1 MSRIGKLPIEIP
13 NGVEVQIDGQTISIK
28 GPKGSLERTLASVV
42 TIEQE
47 GAVLRVIRPDD
58 SKSSRA
64 QQGLIRSLV
73 ANMVTGVSDGYR
85 RELEINGVGYR
96 AERLGPF
103 IRFEL
108 GYSHPIFYEL
118 PEGVDADVK
127 QTAITLTSIDKE
139 LVGQVA
145 AQIRKLRK
153 PEPYKGKGIKY
164 KAVSY
169 THLTL
174 PTICSV

>member
-42 TIEQE
+42 TIEQD

-164 KAVSY
+164 KEEVLLRKVGKAG
-169 THLTL
+169 
-174 PTICSV
+174 

>member
-164 KAVSY
+164 KEEVLLRKVGKAG
-169 THLTL
+169 
-174 PTICSV
+174 

>member
-42 TIEQE
+42 TIEQD

-118 PEGVDADVK
+118 PEGDDADVK

-164 KAVSY
+164 KEEVLLRKVGKAG
-169 THLTL
+169 
-174 PTICSV
+174 